1 VEYARRYADRV
12 LGLRAGRLVF
22 DGPARD
28 LDDVAIRDIFGAAPE
43 ATAEDLQRAR
53 MPEPALVAS

>member
-22 DGPARD
+22 DGPARE
-28 LDDVAIRDIFGAAPE
+28 LSEAAIRDIFSAVPAAGDSP
-43 ATAEDLQRAR
+43 AELPAL
-53 MPEPALVAS
+53 PEPELVAS